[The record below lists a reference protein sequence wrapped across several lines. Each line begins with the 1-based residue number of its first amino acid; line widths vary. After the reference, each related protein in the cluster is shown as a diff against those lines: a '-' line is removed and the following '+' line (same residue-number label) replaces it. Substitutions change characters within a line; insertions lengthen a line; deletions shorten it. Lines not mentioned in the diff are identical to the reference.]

1 MSSTSAA
8 GNSGGSSKVW
18 SIRFLLFIAGLGGL
32 LYGIDVGIIA
42 GALPYLEATAGL
54 DAQQLSFI
62 VAAVLLGGVIST
74 LFAGMLSDLLGRKT
88 IMAVSGLLFV
98 ASIPTIALADGYLP
112 LILGRLLQGI
122 SAGLIGVVVPLYL
135 AECLSASTRGKGTG
149 IFQWLLTLG
158 IVAAALI
165 AIFFSM
171 WLDGVKALGDAEKL
185 MDAKDLAWRSIFWV
199 SLPPG
204 VLFVLGSLLVPES
217 PRWLFRRGR
226 FDAARAA
233 LLRTRSDE
241 DAAVEFREMEET
253 AAAEK
258 AKSSSAGKQAQ
269 ESLLHRKYVI
279 PFILACIILACNQLT
294 GVNSIIAYYTN
305 ILIQA
310 GLSDVQAHWGYVI
323 FTTVNFL
330 VTMVGVMLVDRKGR
344 KFLLSLGSAG
354 IIASLVCVGFV
365 FQQTEKSRVDCKTAL
380 ETLAEDY
387 QDVKVTF
394 DQSAASSRVKGI
406 TLTLAGNV
414 VTKASA
420 GDKKVALE
428 FDRNIA
434 DAKIVKDEKKKSAK
448 VQLTFVD
455 NTGGKGLSFDIDS
468 KFVASADA
476 EGKTLTLGL
485 NKGVSE
491 VKLGE
496 KDRRIIVTFDQARAD
511 SLLAAAGETGKAIMD
526 RPATMVVIYSVGDF
540 SSATNAVRS
549 DDPAAKAVE
558 IKRGDC
564 LPSSAVAAFFKNPFA
579 SLAASQAAPLKI
591 ENALITPVPS
601 AANGWLTAFFTL
613 CFMAFFAVGPG
624 VCVWLA
630 LSELM
635 PTRIRSNGMSIAL
648 LINIAVSTAIAGIF
662 LPTVGKYG
670 YGTMFY
676 SFAAATVIYFITA
689 TFFLPETKGK
699 TLEEIEE
706 HFSGHAK
713 GK

>member
-1 MSSTSAA
+1 MSQTSAVA
-8 GNSGGSSKVW
+8 NGASGKVW
-18 SIRFLLFIAGLGGL
+18 AVRFLLFIAGLGGL

-42 GALPYLEATAGL
+42 GALPYLQDTQIR
-54 DAQQLSFI
+54 DPNQLSFI
-62 VAAVLLGGVIST
+62 VAAVLLGSVIST

-88 IMAVSGLLFV
+88 VMAFSGLLFV
-98 ASIPTIALADGYLP
+98 ASIPMIALANGYTP
-112 LILGRLLQGI
+112 LVLGRLLQGV

-171 WLDGVKALGDAEKL
+171 WLDRVDADNL
-185 MDAKDLAWRSIFWV
+185 FAAKDLAWRSIFWV

-204 VLFVLGSLLVPES
+204 ILFVVGSLIVPES

-226 FDAARAA
+226 LDSARAA
-233 LLRTRSDE
+233 LLRTRTVQE
-241 DAAVEFREMEET
+241 AENELREMEET

-258 AKSSSAGKQAQ
+258 AKTNKGGQQ
-269 ESLLHRKYVI
+269 GRESLLHRKYII

-294 GVNSIIAYYTN
+294 GVNSIIGYYTN

-365 FQQTEKSRVDCKTAL
+365 FQQTEKARVDCKDAVQAL
-380 ETLAEDY
+380 
-387 QDVKVTF
+387 
-394 DQSAASSRVKGI
+394 
-406 TLTLAGNV
+406 
-414 VTKASA
+414 
-420 GDKKVALE
+420 
-428 FDRNIA
+428 
-434 DAKIVKDEKKKSAK
+434 
-448 VQLTFVD
+448 
-455 NTGGKGLSFDIDS
+455 
-468 KFVASADA
+468 
-476 EGKTLTLGL
+476 
-485 NKGVSE
+485 VSE
-491 VKLGE
+491 N
-496 KDRRIIVTFDQARAD
+496 DRLTIGFDQAKANEV
-511 SLLAAAGETGKAIMD
+511 LNQAGESGKAISG
-526 RPATMVVIYSVGDF
+526 RPATLIVIYSYGDF
-540 SSATNAVRS
+540 VAATNVVRS
-549 DDPAAKAVE
+549 DDKTAKPIE
-558 IKRGDC
+558 IKRDES
-564 LPSSAVAAFFKNPFA
+564 LPKNSVDAFFKNPFA
-579 SLAASQAAPLKI
+579 NLAAARGSKLKI

-601 AANGWLTAFFTL
+601 SRNGWLTAFFTL

-648 LINIAVSTAIAGIF
+648 LINQVVSTTIAAIF

-670 YGTMFY
+670 YGTMFFA
-676 SFAAATVIYFITA
+676 FAAATVIYFVTA
-689 TFFLPETKGK
+689 AFFLPETKGK

-706 HFSGHAK
+706 HFSGHKK
-713 GK
+713 GP